1 MSEKKIKL
9 GIVMDPIETIDP
21 KKDSSLA
28 MLLEAKKR
36 NYEIYYM
43 QQQNLKLIEDQA
55 LANTSIIDVFDN
67 NKEWFKTSKVI
78 ELNLKELDVI
88 LMRKDPPFDMEFIY
102 TTYIL
107 DRAEQQGALVV
118 NKPSALRDMNE
129 KVYTSWF
136 PECAPPTLIT
146 RSMKEMKSFL
156 KKYKKLVIKPLDG
169 MGGKS
174 IFVLNEYDKN
184 TNVILETLTDH
195 GARYAMSQLYIP
207 EITKGDKRILLIDGK
222 PIPYALARIP
232 PEDDNRGNLVMGA
245 KGEGRVLTEKDKM
258 ICESIGETL
267 RNKGVLFCGID
278 VIGDYLTEINSTSPT
293 GIKELDRI
301 FDINIASVLFDAIEK
316 KLNTN

>member
-43 QQQNLKLIEDQA
+43 QQQDLKLIEGQA